1 MMIDRTELV
10 EFGGGGA
17 SGSGIG
23 VNCPGTSSSCMDS
36 NPENNVNKAE
46 YYIQQLN
53 SSNAKKVALCL
64 VLGFICYHGLI
75 HLRYGEFN
83 DIIIRITNNLSK
95 YEILFNFKGTDSCK
109 WLLSDGRYKGNRE
122 WQPYG
127 CMMHKYTQT

>member
-1 MMIDRTELV
+1 MMIDRTEMV
-10 EFGGGGA
+10 EFGGGGGA

-23 VNCPGTSSSCMDS
+23 VNCPGGSSSSCMD

-75 HLRYGEFN
+75 HLRYGKRLMKL
-83 DIIIRITNNLSK
+83 IKLH
-95 YEILFNFKGTDSCK
+95 
-109 WLLSDGRYKGNRE
+109 
-122 WQPYG
+122 
-127 CMMHKYTQT
+127 MHMDRQ